1 MWEYKVYIVEKKMVL
16 KGTYPVLGICPLQKG
31 QECVRMKHVNPSH
44 NKTNVPET
52 RREIYQEKV

>member
-1 MWEYKVYIVEKKMVL
+1 MVL
-16 KGTYPVLGICPLQKG
+16 KETYPVLGIRPLQKG
-31 QECVRMKHVNPSH
+31 QECVRMKHVNPPH